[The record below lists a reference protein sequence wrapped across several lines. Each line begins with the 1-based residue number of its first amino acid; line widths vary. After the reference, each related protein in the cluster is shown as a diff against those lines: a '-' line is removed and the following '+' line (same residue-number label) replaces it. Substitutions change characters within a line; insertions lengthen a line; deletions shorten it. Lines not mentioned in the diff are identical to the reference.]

1 MKYPECDDRLRVC
14 EQYPA
19 RRTRLHL
26 WLRRMPCPRCNA
38 PAEGA
43 AAAAAGR
50 LQDEHNKEWLAQLK
64 SGPGAP
70 VTTPLQLPK
79 DLNVLLMAIFPIPP
93 PMPKPSEF
101 CLPTASRFSDLPYWR
116 DQAEEPRVLAEHLKD
131 ADAKEMILGGA
142 RDYDLLAERAQERD
156 GKKSRMRLETRFSSW
171 PLPRPDLKIAK
182 NHFCVAKVSRFT
194 KTK

>member
-1 MKYPECDDRLRVC
+1 MKCPECDDCLRVC

-70 VTTPLQLPK
+70 VRTPLQLPK
-79 DLNVLLMAIFPIPP
+79 DLNVLNGDFSYLSPNAQTLRV
-93 PMPKPSEF
+93 
-101 CLPTASRFSDLPYWR
+101 LPTDRISLQRPT
-116 DQAEEPRVLAEHLKD
+116 
-131 ADAKEMILGGA
+131 
-142 RDYDLLAERAQERD
+142 LLARPSGRATRTRRTPQRRRRQRD
-156 GKKSRMRLETRFSSW
+156 DIGR
-171 PLPRPDLKIAK
+171 RPGLRSA
-182 NHFCVAKVSRFT
+182 R
-194 KTK
+194 